1 MMSMD
6 RESAVAAVFFGSAW
20 GIVEA
25 LLGGFMHMVLP
36 FFPYTGALVISLVVP
51 LVLVAK
57 THGRGTV
64 LLTGFVAAS
73 FKLLN
78 FVIFPS
84 MSIIRP
90 MVAIIIE
97 AAVAEMLLYAV
108 PRARGAI
115 SGFTLA
121 LASALSLIIPPSN
134 MVPSRILL
142 SVVIASVLSEGTTR
156 AVSLERVKPNA
167 RVASALFTT
176 AMILT
181 LLI

>member
-1 MMSMD
+1 
-6 RESAVAAVFFGSAW
+6 
-20 GIVEA
+20 
-25 LLGGFMHMVLP
+25 MHMVLP
-36 FFPYTGALVISLVVP
+36 FFPYTGAIVISLVVP

-84 MSIIRP
+84 ISIIRP

-121 LASALSLIIPPSN
+121 LASAVSLIIPPSN
-134 MVPSRILL
+134 MVPSRIIL

-167 RVASALFTT
+167 RVASALFAT
-176 AMILT
+176 AMMLT